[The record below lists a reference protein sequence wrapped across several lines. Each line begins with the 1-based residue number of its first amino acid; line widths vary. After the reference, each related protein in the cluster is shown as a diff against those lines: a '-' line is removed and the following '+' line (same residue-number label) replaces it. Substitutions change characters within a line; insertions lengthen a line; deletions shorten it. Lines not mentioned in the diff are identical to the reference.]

1 MAEDVVLT
9 EQRDRTLLI
18 TLNRPEAM
26 NAINEALVDGVL
38 AAIRRLD
45 EDPGLTVGVLTG
57 AGDRAFS
64 AGMDLKAF
72 GRGEDMRGIYT
83 FIKEGSRKPLIAA
96 VEGLAMAGGLEMVLA
111 CDLLVSACGARF
123 AIPEARVGLFASAGG
138 LLRLPGRVGYGKA
151 MQMALTGE
159 QILAEE
165 AAQLGLVNVLTE
177 PGEALTAALDLA
189 GRIAR
194 NAPLSVAFSKQLIQA
209 TRGTTE
215 AEFWDIQLPYE
226 EAIRASNDAK
236 EGPLSFAEK
245 RVPAWTGT

>member
-1 MAEDVVLT
+1 MADVVLT

-26 NAINEALVDGVL
+26 NAINEALVTALL
-38 AAIRRLD
+38 AAVRRLD

-57 AGDRAFS
+57 AGTRAFS

-72 GRGEDMRGIYT
+72 SRGEDMRGIYS
-83 FIKEGSRKPLIAA
+83 FIKEGARKPLIAA
-96 VEGLAMAGGLEMVLA
+96 VEGLAMAGGLELVLA
-111 CDLLVSACGARF
+111 CDLLVAARGARF

-165 AAQLGLVNVLTE
+165 AAPLGLVNVLTE
-177 PGEALTAALDLA
+177 TGEALAAALDLA
-189 GRIAR
+189 ERIGR
-194 NAPLSVAFSKQLIQA
+194 NAPLSVSFSKQLIQA
-209 TRGTTE
+209 TRGATE
-215 AEFWDIQLPYE
+215 AEFWDIQQPFE
-226 EAIRASNDAK
+226 DAIRVSSDAK
-236 EGPLSFAEK
+236 EGPLAFAEK
-245 RVPAWTGT
+245 RPPNWTGE